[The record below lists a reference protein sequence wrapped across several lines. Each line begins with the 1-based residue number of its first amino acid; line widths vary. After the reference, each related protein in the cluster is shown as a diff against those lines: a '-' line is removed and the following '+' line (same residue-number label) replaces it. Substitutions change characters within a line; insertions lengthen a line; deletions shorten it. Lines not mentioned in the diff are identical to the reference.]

1 MVDAYILKIDTAL
14 EKEEFARLLNC
25 VSEEKRERILR
36 FHRSEDAQ
44 RTLLGDVLSRYA
56 LCKRFNLQNK
66 DLVFGVNEYGKP
78 LLPGFQDAHFNI
90 SHSGPWVVCAV
101 DDKPVGID
109 VEIIKPMDFKIAE
122 RFFSKDEYHSLMDQ
136 PEEMKLNYFYRL
148 WTLKES
154 YIKAEGKG
162 LSIPLDSFSISIGSD
177 TINAIADGEIRE
189 YRFFQSFLEKTS
201 VYAICTSDRGPI
213 EKNFLNIEG
222 FLERYV

>member
-1 MVDAYILKIDTAL
+1 MVDAYILKIDKAM
-14 EKEEFARLLNC
+14 EKEDFSRLLNC

-36 FHRSEDAQ
+36 FHRFEDAQ

-78 LLPGFQDAHFNI
+78 LLPGFQDVHFNI

-101 DDKPVGID
+101 DDQPVGID

-122 RFFSKDEYHSLMDQ
+122 RFFSKDEYRSLMNQ
-136 PEEMKLNYFYRL
+136 PEEKKLHYFYRL

-162 LSIPLDSFSISIGSD
+162 LSIPLDSFSMNIGSD
-177 TINAIADGEIRE
+177 VITVTVDSGTGS
-189 YRFFQSFLEKTS
+189 YCFTQSFLDDTS
-201 VYAICTSDRGPI
+201 VYAICTSDTSPI
-213 EKNFLNIEG
+213 ERTFLNTEG